1 MGVKVLFLSSI
12 EIVHLIPDD
21 THGIL
26 GHVEVVKALGGVCEL
41 SSAPLIIH

>member
-12 EIVHLIPDD
+12 EIVPLILDN

-26 GHVEVVKALGGVCEL
+26 GHMKIVKAIGGVCEL
-41 SSAPLIIH
+41 SSASFIVH